1 MIRQLRSHIPI
12 AAPARREAADG
23 TEPPLRIVLGFEP
36 RWFHVRCGVD
46 FGERWHR
53 DPEYRRATLLSMRA
67 ELQRAFPCTSQWS
80 GEEARDVNT
89 IAGCFGVG
97 VMPAV
102 FGMPLRFYPD
112 RWPHPEPGH
121 ELSDA
126 AIEALDPARL
136 LASPF
141 VTELLEQVEAIE
153 GRRGPVYGD
162 LNWQGVL
169 NTAFHLRGQQIF
181 IDMLERP
188 GFAARLFDVIAET
201 TIGLARMVQQ
211 RQRQSGFAI
220 DWMCVSNCTLS
231 MISPA
236 MYRRMLLPLDAR
248 IARAFERFGVHTCNW
263 DATPYLSA
271 LRELPCVGY
280 IDMGA
285 ETRLATA
292 KALFPEAR
300 RAVLFTPG
308 KLAETVGAIEWMQRI
323 WRELSPCDVVV
334 ADIPWDMPDASANE
348 FLRLAQG
355 ISENQGSRGW

>member
-1 MIRQLRSHIPI
+1 VTKQLRSHIPI

-23 TEPPLRIVLGFEP
+23 TEAPLRVVLGFEP
-36 RWFHVRCGVD
+36 RWFHVRCGVE

-53 DPEYRRATLLSMRA
+53 DPEYRRDTLLSMRA
-67 ELQRAFPCTSQWS
+67 ELRCAFPDTHQWS

-102 FGMPLRFYPD
+102 FGVPLHFYPD

-121 ELSDA
+121 GLSDA
-126 AIEALDPARL
+126 AVEALDPARL
-136 LASPF
+136 LASRF
-141 VTELLEQVEAIE
+141 VADLLAQVDAMT
-153 GRRGPVYGD
+153 GRWGPVYGD

-181 IDMLERP
+181 LDMAERP
-188 GFAARLFDVIAET
+188 ELAARLFEVIAET
-201 TIGLARMVQQ
+201 TIRLAQTVQE
-211 RQRQSGFAI
+211 RQRRSGSAI

-248 IARAFERFGVHTCNW
+248 IAPAFERFGVHTCNW

-271 LRELPCVGY
+271 LRELPTMGY
-280 IDMGA
+280 LDMGA
-285 ETRLATA
+285 DTNLAAA
-292 KALFPEAR
+292 KAMFPETR
-300 RAVLFTPG
+300 RAVLCTPG
-308 KLAETVGAIEWMQRI
+308 KLAETTLDVPLMQRI
-323 WRELSPCDVVV
+323 WRELAPCDVVV
-334 ADIPWDMPDASANE
+334 ADIPWDMPDAAANA
-348 FLRLAQG
+348 FLQLAQR
-355 ISENQGSRGW
+355 ISEG

>member
-1 MIRQLRSHIPI
+1 LRSHIPI

-23 TEPPLRIVLGFEP
+23 TEAPLRVVLGFEP
-36 RWFHVRCGVD
+36 RWFHVRCGVE

-53 DPEYRRATLLSMRA
+53 DPEYRRDTLLSMRA
-67 ELQRAFPCTSQWS
+67 ELRRAFPGAHQWS

-102 FGMPLRFYPD
+102 FGMPLHFYPD

-136 LASPF
+136 LASRF
-141 VTELLEQVEAIE
+141 VADLLAQVDAMA
-153 GRRGPVYGD
+153 GRWGPVYGD

-181 IDMLERP
+181 LDMVECPEL
-188 GFAARLFDVIAET
+188 AARLFEVITET
-201 TIGLARMVQQ
+201 TLRLAQTVQE
-211 RQRQSGFAI
+211 RQRRSGFAI

-271 LRELPCVGY
+271 LRELPSMGY
-280 IDMGA
+280 LDMGA
-285 ETRLATA
+285 DTRLAAA
-292 KALFPEAR
+292 KAMFPEAR
-300 RAVLFTPG
+300 RAVLYTPG
-308 KLAETVGAIEWMQRI
+308 KLAETTGDVPLMQRI
-323 WRELSPCDVVV
+323 WRELAPCDVVV
-334 ADIPWDMPDASANE
+334 ADIP
-348 FLRLAQG
+348 
-355 ISENQGSRGW
+355 